1 MPGRR
6 EFSRKRL
13 VQAACG
19 PDMAFLQRGCEL
31 DMHFLQGGCGRIWPS
46 CRSAW
51 TVKPT
56 AETSRQF
63 GKFSILPRGF
73 EPQRE
78 CRP

>member
-31 DMHFLQGGCGRIWPS
+31 DMHFLQGGCRPDMAFLQERVDGK
-46 CRSAW
+46 
-51 TVKPT
+51 TD
-56 AETSRQF
+56 SRD
-63 GKFSILPRGF
+63 L
-73 EPQRE
+73 
-78 CRP
+78 